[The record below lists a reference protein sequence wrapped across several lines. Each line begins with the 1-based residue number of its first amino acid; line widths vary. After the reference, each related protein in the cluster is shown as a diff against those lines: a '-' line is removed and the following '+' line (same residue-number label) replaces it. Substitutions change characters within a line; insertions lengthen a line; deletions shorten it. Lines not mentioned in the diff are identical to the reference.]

1 MTFFYF
7 VASVARVPDRVRRGA
22 SLAGSG
28 ASVRSWC
35 VQRRRRGVTVGWHVA
50 LRCTGVEQAPPS
62 AGFRDL
68 GATKSENASRV
79 APGYTA
85 AHIDVLENLEPVR
98 RRPGMYIGSTGT
110 RGLHQLAYEV
120 IDNSVDEALAG
131 HCDKILVTLHEDGS
145 ISVLDNG
152 RGIPTDKHPKTGKS
166 ALETVLTVLHAGGK
180 FGSGSYKVSGG
191 LHGVGVSVVNA
202 LSMWLESVVYRDG
215 NCYSMRFARGEVLEE
230 LRVTPAPP
238 NPYPGF
244 MERSGT
250 FIRFAPDPQIFT
262 TDIEFDYDLL
272 ATRLNELAYLNAGLS
287 IWLVDRRRGFDGR
300 KNEPKFS
307 GSDAVRQ
314 PMAHPNPSDDDL
326 DRDHGEKTTEAA
338 RLASVRRAVADSS
351 TSHPNAAL
359 ETNAESAFLS
369 DGKRFYHGGGIAEY
383 VHDLTEGKERIH
395 ADVIHFVKELHNV
408 EVQVALQ
415 WSRDQYTDMLLGF
428 ANNIRT
434 IDGGAHIDG
443 FKFTLT
449 RVMNAQA
456 RQRGLLR
463 ENTNNL
469 GGDYIREGL
478 TAIISV
484 KVPNPEFEGQTKSRL
499 GNPEVRS
506 IVDTVVTEA
515 LSLYFDQ
522 RPRVLT
528 DIFEKALQAH
538 QAAEAAR
545 RARDLVRRKSVLE
558 SSTLPGKLADCA
570 SRDPRESEIFIVEGD
585 SAGGSAKQGRD
596 RRFQAILPLRGK
608 ILNIEKSD
616 DAKVYKNT
624 EIQALITAIG
634 LGVKGEEFDPSQL
647 RYHRIIIMTDA
658 DTDGAHIRTLLLT
671 FFFRYQRSV
680 IENGHLYIA
689 RPPLYKLDTGSGKQR
704 LTQYLYSE
712 SEREQ
717 RRTLDRVT
725 MEDAAASDL
734 IFNTLM
740 GDRVPP
746 RRQFIEQHA
755 ESLNLDDLDI

>member
-1 MTFFYF
+1 
-7 VASVARVPDRVRRGA
+7 
-22 SLAGSG
+22 
-28 ASVRSWC
+28 
-35 VQRRRRGVTVGWHVA
+35 
-50 LRCTGVEQAPPS
+50 
-62 AGFRDL
+62 
-68 GATKSENASRV
+68 
-79 APGYTA
+79 
-85 AHIDVLENLEPVR
+85 
-98 RRPGMYIGSTGT
+98 MYVGSTGT

-152 RGIPTDKHPKTGKS
+152 RGIPTDRHPKTGKS

-180 FGSGSYKVSGG
+180 FGSGGYKVSGG

-202 LSMWLESVVYRDG
+202 LSVWLEAMVFRDG
-215 NCYSMRFARGEVLEE
+215 NCYSMSFKRGEVVEE
-230 LRVTPAPP
+230 LRVTTTS

-250 FIRFAPDPQIFT
+250 YIRFAPDPQIFT
-262 TDIEFDYDLL
+262 TGVAFDYDIL

-287 IWLVDRRRGFDGR
+287 IWLLDLRSGLMD
-300 KNEPKFS
+300 PKA
-307 GSDAVRQ
+307 DARSLT
-314 PMAHPNPSDDDL
+314 AES
-326 DRDHGEKTTEAA
+326 AA
-338 RLASVRRAVADSS
+338 RTMMEPDSQTDSLDMDQRETNTQAARIASVRRAVADSN
-351 TSHPNAAL
+351 TGNASIAIDL
-359 ETNAESAFLS
+359 DPSMIPSSN
-369 DGKRFYHGGGIAEY
+369 GKRFYHGGGIAEY

-395 ADVIHFVKELHNV
+395 PDVIYFVKELHSV

-434 IDGGAHIDG
+434 IDGGSHVDG

-463 ENTNNL
+463 ENASNL

-506 IVDTVVTEA
+506 IVDTVVSEA

-522 RPRVLT
+522 RPRVLA
-528 DIFEKALQAH
+528 DIFDKAQQAY

-545 RARDLVRRKSVLE
+545 RARDLIRRKSVLE

-634 LGVKGEEFDPSQL
+634 LGVKGEEFNSSQL

-671 FFFRYQRSV
+671 FFFRYQRRV

-689 RPPLYKLDTGSGKQR
+689 RPPLYKLESGGGRQR
-704 LTQYLYSE
+704 QTQYLYSE
-712 SEREQ
+712 AEREAVLARLRQTKPEARLTLQ
-717 RRTLDRVT
+717 RFKGLGEMMPQQLWDTTMDPKQRTLDRVS
-725 MEDAAASDL
+725 MEDAAAADR

-755 ESLNLDDLDI
+755 ESLDLDDLDI